1 MSSIPNYLTRIKSSG
16 IYRYVFDKSIV
27 PNLVDKNLILV
38 VGYAEKGP
46 FNTPVYI
53 SNYADFENTFGKLS
67 RRLEKKG
74 IFFHRTAQQAL
85 SGGPILA
92 LNLKPFN
99 NETTRLL
106 SFDPKDL
113 SGRSNP
119 LKTVPVDVKRIFD
132 INRFWKLDKDL
143 LSTLNSQTQKQYIQI
158 VNTSN
163 YSETNSLVIRK
174 YVPDNFDIKVGEWY
188 GKEVDTEIPTYLEG
202 IKDRASLK
210 DFFGE
215 VYVFRGQFIKSQFEQ
230 GGPLGDYRNWIFTY
244 QDSDDSDA
252 ATYQKLQSIMVEGGK
267 VLEFR
272 KYYNTPKGTDL
283 GNPQK
288 NKELEE
294 FYKIIEDKGI
304 NLEQLKYK
312 FGNTKISDSEV
323 RIREQLNLT
332 WQPYLIVEENGIP
345 GSDNVSFR
353 VNTEYRDSYGDPG
366 DALLALSNSPLS
378 NFIDSYQG
386 ILIPDFRDATGK
398 IISLEDVFNNSNYYH
413 NMLMNFN
420 TSLLDFYGEND
431 YDFDGILDCQP
442 QVLNDNRIK
451 DVDADNDT
459 VVKEEAE
466 LWEELGLAE
475 KSDTKN
481 DSGKVSKETLQK
493 DLFTQ
498 ISKHL
503 IISKDSLKKQYVTVL
518 EGYQYY
524 SVLPTDKDA
533 TLVNKILATLT
544 YKGLREA
551 LTNNVDI
558 DYHYLVDSF
567 NSYPGKSIKSQLSQI
582 AKAKDNAL
590 AILNFPSIPTIIKYI
605 GSSKNI
611 GGFDM
616 KSIEKAGISLPNEGE
631 GASWCAFYTQMQSIE
646 GSTKFYIPSAGLV
659 SKIFSEKHT
668 SRLPYY
674 IVAGPNYG
682 RIEGNGL
689 IGSDYNYARKDLDI
703 LEPFGVNV
711 ILNVPKRGYIIN
723 SNQTAKQ
730 SPVSA
735 LSKVHVRELVIFL
748 QDEIED
754 MLRTYHWELNTP
766 TLRDNVRAK
775 ATTILQ
781 LVKANGGVYE
791 YSVVCDETN
800 NTPEI
805 IDNEMLILDVEI
817 EPARGAGKMVQTL
830 TIHKTGGISSK

>member
-1 MSSIPNYLTRIKSSG
+1 MSIPNYLARIKSAG
-16 IYRYVFDKSIV
+16 IYRYVFDKSQV
-27 PNLVDKNLILV
+27 PNLVDKNLTLV

-53 SNYADFENTFGKLS
+53 SNYTDFTNTFGKLS

-92 LNLKPFN
+92 LNLKPFS
-99 NETTRLL
+99 NETTRMV
-106 SFDPKDL
+106 SFDAKDL
-113 SGRSNP
+113 GRKIP
-119 LKTVPVDVKRIFD
+119 TYPADVKKIFD

-143 LSTLNSQTQKQYIQI
+143 LPSVNTNFSKNYIQI

-163 YSETNSLVIRK
+163 YSETNTVVFRK
-174 YVPDNFDIKVGEWY
+174 YIPDNFDIKVGQWY

-210 DFFGE
+210 DFFAE
-215 VYVFRGQFIKSQFEQ
+215 VYVFRGQFIKSQFEI
-230 GGPLGDYRNWIFTY
+230 GGPLGNFRKWIFTY
-244 QDSDDSDA
+244 QDNDASDTS
-252 ATYQKLQSIMVEGGK
+252 TYQKLQSIMVEGGK

-272 KYYNTPKGTDL
+272 KYYNVPKGTDL
-283 GNPQK
+283 GSPVK
-288 NKELEE
+288 NVGLSE
-294 FYKIIEDKGI
+294 FYKIIEEKGI
-304 NLEQLKYK
+304 DLNVLTSK
-312 FGNTKISDSEV
+312 FGSTVIADKNE
-323 RIREQLNLT
+323 REHQANLLT
-332 WQPYLIVEENGIP
+332 WQPFLVSEDNGTT
-345 GSDNVSFR
+345 FK
-353 VNTEYRDSYGDPG
+353 VNTKFRDDYGDLG
-366 DALLALSNSPLS
+366 DALRAMSNLTVS

-398 IISLEDVFNNSNYYH
+398 IISLEDVFNNSHYYH

-420 TSLLDFYGEND
+420 TSVLDFYGEND
-431 YDFDGILDCQP
+431 YDYDGVLDCSP

-451 DVDADNDT
+451 DIDADNT
-459 VVKEEAE
+459 KVSKEEAE
-466 LWEELGLAE
+466 LWEELRLAE
-475 KSDTKN
+475 LSDTKD
-481 DSGKVSKETLQK
+481 DSGKVDKEVLKK

-503 IISKDSLKKQYVTVL
+503 VISKESLHNQYATVI

-524 SVLPTDKDA
+524 SILPTDKDA
-533 TLVNKILATLT
+533 GLVNKILAVLS
-544 YKGLREA
+544 YKGIREA

-567 NSYPGKSIKSQLSQI
+567 NSYPGKEIKSQLSEI

-590 AILNFPSIPTIIKYI
+590 AILNFPSIPTIIKYV
-605 GSSKNI
+605 GAEKNI
-611 GGFDM
+611 GGFEM
-616 KSIEKAGISLPNEGE
+616 NEIIKKGISLPNEGA

-646 GSTKFYIPSAGLV
+646 GSTKFYVPSAGLV
-659 SKIFSEKHT
+659 AKIFAEKHT

-689 IGSDYNYARKDLDI
+689 IGSDYNYARKDLDV

-775 ATTILQ
+775 ALTILQ
-781 LVKANGGVYE
+781 LVKANGGLYE

-805 IDNEMLILDVEI
+805 IDNEMLILDIEI

-830 TIHKTGGISSK
+830 TIHKTGGISSKK

>member
-1 MSSIPNYLTRIKSSG
+1 MSIPNYLARIKSAG
-16 IYRYVFDKSIV
+16 IYRYVFDKSQV
-27 PNLVDKNLILV
+27 PNLVDKNLTLV

-53 SNYADFENTFGKLS
+53 SNYTDFTNTFGKLS

-92 LNLKPFN
+92 LNLKPFT
-99 NETTRLL
+99 NETTRMV
-106 SFDPKDL
+106 SFDAKDL
-113 SGRSNP
+113 GKKLP
-119 LKTVPVDVKRIFD
+119 TYPADVKKIFD

-143 LSTLNSQTQKQYIQI
+143 LPTINTNFSKNYIQI

-163 YSETNSLVIRK
+163 YSETNTVVFRK
-174 YVPDNFDIKVGEWY
+174 YVPENFDIKVGQWY

-210 DFFGE
+210 DFFAE
-215 VYVFRGQFIKSQFEQ
+215 VYVFRGQFIKSQFEI
-230 GGPLGDYRNWIFTY
+230 GGPLGNFRKWIFTY
-244 QDSDDSDA
+244 QDNDASDT

-272 KYYNTPKGTDL
+272 KYYNIPKGTDL
-283 GNPQK
+283 GSPVK
-288 NKELEE
+288 NAELTE
-294 FYKIIEDKGI
+294 FYKIIEEKGI
-304 NLEQLKYK
+304 DLNVLTSK
-312 FGNTKISDSEV
+312 FGSTVIADKEE
-323 RIREQLNLT
+323 REKQANLLT
-332 WQPYLIVEENGIP
+332 WQPYLVYDDQSSI
-345 GSDNVSFR
+345 FK
-353 VNTEYRDSYGDPG
+353 VNTQYRDDYGDLG
-366 DALLALSNSPLS
+366 DALRALSNLTVS

-398 IISLEDVFNNSNYYH
+398 IISLEDVFNNSHYYH

-420 TSLLDFYGEND
+420 TSVLDFYGEND
-431 YDFDGILDCQP
+431 YDFDGVLDCNP
-442 QVLNDNRIK
+442 QVLNDSRIK
-451 DVDADNDT
+451 DIDADNT
-459 VVKEEAE
+459 KVSKEEAE
-466 LWEELGLAE
+466 LWEELELAE
-475 KSDTKN
+475 LSDTK
-481 DSGKVSKETLQK
+481 DDTGKVSKDVLKK

-503 IISKDSLKKQYVTVL
+503 VISKESLKNQYVTVI

-524 SVLPTDKDA
+524 SILPTDKDA
-533 TLVNKILATLT
+533 GLVNKILAVLS
-544 YKGLREA
+544 YKGIREA

-567 NSYPGKSIKSQLSQI
+567 NSYPGKEIKSQLSEI

-590 AILNFPSIPTIIKYI
+590 AILNFPSIPSIIKYI
-605 GSSKNI
+605 GAEKNI
-611 GGFDM
+611 GGFEM
-616 KSIEKAGISLPNEGE
+616 SEIIKKGISLPNEGS

-646 GSTKFYIPSAGLV
+646 GSTKFYVPSAGLV
-659 SKIFSEKHT
+659 AKIFAEKHT

-674 IVAGPNYG
+674 IVAGPNFG

-689 IGSDYNYARKDLDI
+689 IGSDYNYARKDLDV

-775 ATTILQ
+775 AITILQ
-781 LVKANGGVYE
+781 LIKANGGLYE

-805 IDNEMLILDVEI
+805 IDNEMLILDIEI

-830 TIHKTGGISSK
+830 TIHKTGGISSKK